1 MRREAARSDACAP
14 LPPPF
19 RQLREYDVGAGYS
32 HATLKEQPVPGYD
45 PSLYQTRR
53 IEVAARDGEA
63 VPVTLLWRS
72 DAVEEGRPA
81 PCHLYGYGSYGVR
94 LRPRSSPPRARPGS
108 ATA

>member
-1 MRREAARSDACAP
+1 MVMVMLILILILMHGELLAAREV
-14 LPPPF
+14 
-19 RQLREYDVGAGYS
+19 RERW
-32 HATLKEQPVPGYD
+32 E
-45 PSLYQTRR
+45 
-53 IEVAARDGEA
+53 ARDGEA